1 MDTRLGR
8 ARSCDVRQV
17 DSQCLYGPWSIP
29 VHRCYCSLPFAP
41 MSSPW
46 FGPIVTQVIGAVAGG
61 IAAGVPGAV
70 GGLLMALGL
79 VGAIGAGAAVWVDRI
94 GRLIEPSDAWETA
107 PRPPLFTPMCEAI
120 YRRVLASPD
129 Q

>member
-1 MDTRLGR
+1 MM
-8 ARSCDVRQV
+8 RSGCAD
-17 DSQCLYGPWSIP
+17 P
-29 VHRCYCSLPFAP
+29 VHPAPLVHSSLPFVP

-46 FGPIVTQVIGAVAGG
+46 FGPIVTLVIGTVAGG

-70 GGLLMALGL
+70 GGLLMAFGL
-79 VGAIGAGAAVWVDRI
+79 VGAIGAGAAVWADRI
-94 GRLIEPSDAWETA
+94 GRLIEPSDAWEAA

-120 YRRVLASPD
+120 YRRVLASRD